1 MGEGGERVNEKQKRF
16 VDAYIQTANASEAAR
31 QAGYS
36 KQTAY
41 SIGERLLRNV
51 EVKKAIDARLKE
63 MESARVAEAQEVL
76 EHLTAVVR
84 GEMTEEVVTN
94 SGKKFIVTVGE
105 RDKLKAAEMLLKVHG
120 AFKDKLDVKVDSST
134 LFVETLEKIWSK
146 ENAGESP

>member
-1 MGEGGERVNEKQKRF
+1 MNEKQKRF

-51 EVKKAIDARLKE
+51 EIKNAIDARLKE
-63 MESARVAEAQEVL
+63 MESQRVAETQEVL

-94 SGKKFIVTVGE
+94 SGKKFVVTVSE

>member
-1 MGEGGERVNEKQKRF
+1 MNEKQKRF

-63 MESARVAEAQEVL
+63 MESARVAETQEVL

-94 SGKKFIVTVGE
+94 SGKKFVVTVGE